1 MIISRYIIGAQMA
14 PMDLYGSN
22 VDLPL
27 LYGTHMGSIWALRGT
42 TVPLF
47 KQNIKKNSKFSDIN
61 ANNND
66 NKKIKI
72 IVCSLQNECIY

>member
-1 MIISRYIIGAQMA
+1 MA
-14 PMDLYGSN
+14 PKDLYDFN

-47 KQNIKKNSKFSDIN
+47 KQNIKKKNSKFSDIN

-72 IVCSLQNECIY
+72 IVCSLQNEYIY

>member
-1 MIISRYIIGAQMA
+1 MA

-47 KQNIKKNSKFSDIN
+47 KQNIKKENSKFSDIN

-66 NKKIKI
+66 NKKIK
-72 IVCSLQNECIY
+72 

>member
-1 MIISRYIIGAQMA
+1 MA
-14 PMDLYGSN
+14 PMDLYGST
-22 VDLPL
+22 VDFPL

>member
-1 MIISRYIIGAQMA
+1 MA

-27 LYGTHMGSIWALRGT
+27 LYGTHVGSIWALRGT

-47 KQNIKKNSKFSDIN
+47 KQNIKKNSKFCYIN
-61 ANNND
+61 ANNYD

-72 IVCSLQNECIY
+72 TVCSLQNECIY

>member
-1 MIISRYIIGAQMA
+1 MA

-47 KQNIKKNSKFSDIN
+47 KQNIKKKNSKFSDIN

>member
-1 MIISRYIIGAQMA
+1 MA

-47 KQNIKKNSKFSDIN
+47 KQNIKK
-61 ANNND
+61 
-66 NKKIKI
+66 KKK
-72 IVCSLQNECIY
+72 

>member
-1 MIISRYIIGAQMA
+1 MISRYIIGAQMA

-27 LYGTHMGSIWALRGT
+27 LYETHMGSIWALRGT

-47 KQNIKKNSKFSDIN
+47 KQNIKK
-61 ANNND
+61 
-66 NKKIKI
+66 
-72 IVCSLQNECIY
+72 IVNFLT

>member
-1 MIISRYIIGAQMA
+1 MISRYIIGAQMA

-27 LYGTHMGSIWALRGT
+27 LYGTHMGSIWVLRGT
-42 TVPLF
+42 NVPLF
-47 KQNIKKNSKFSDIN
+47 KHNIKNSKLPGIN

-66 NKKIKI
+66 NNKIKI
-72 IVCSLQNECIY
+72 IVCSLQNESIY

>member
-1 MIISRYIIGAQMA
+1 MA

-27 LYGTHMGSIWALRGT
+27 LYGTHMGSMGIKGEQLYHY
-42 TVPLF
+42 LN
-47 KQNIKKNSKFSDIN
+47 KILKKNSTFSDIN

-66 NKKIKI
+66 NKKIK
-72 IVCSLQNECIY
+72 

>member
-1 MIISRYIIGAQMA
+1 MA
-14 PMDLYGSN
+14 PVDLYGSN

-27 LYGTHMGSIWALRGT
+27 LYGTHMGSVWALRGT

-47 KQNIKKNSKFSDIN
+47 KQNIKKKKNSKFSDIN

>member
-1 MIISRYIIGAQMA
+1 
-14 PMDLYGSN
+14 
-22 VDLPL
+22 
-27 LYGTHMGSIWALRGT
+27 MGSIWALRGT

-47 KQNIKKNSKFSDIN
+47 KQNIKKNSIFSDIN

>member
-1 MIISRYIIGAQMA
+1 
-14 PMDLYGSN
+14 MDLYGSN

-27 LYGTHMGSIWALRGT
+27 LYGTHMGSIWVLRGT

-47 KQNIKKNSKFSDIN
+47 KHNIKQNSNFSEIN

-66 NKKIKI
+66 NNKIKI
-72 IVCSLQNECIY
+72 IHVVCSLQKESIY

>member
-1 MIISRYIIGAQMA
+1 MA
-14 PMDLYGSN
+14 SIDLYASN

-27 LYGTHMGSIWALRGT
+27 LYGAHMSSIWVLRGT

-47 KQNIKKNSKFSDIN
+47 KHNIKNNKVLDIN

-66 NKKIKI
+66 NNKIKI
-72 IVCSLQNECIY
+72 IVCSLQNESIN

>member
-1 MIISRYIIGAQMA
+1 MA

-22 VDLPL
+22 VDLQL

-47 KQNIKKNSKFSDIN
+47 KQNIKKIVKFSDIN

-66 NKKIKI
+66 NKIKI

>member
-1 MIISRYIIGAQMA
+1 MV
-14 PMDLYGSN
+14 PMLTSHY
-22 VDLPL
+22 
-27 LYGTHMGSIWALRGT
+27 YIWALRET

-47 KQNIKKNSKFSDIN
+47 KQNIKKKNSKFSDIN